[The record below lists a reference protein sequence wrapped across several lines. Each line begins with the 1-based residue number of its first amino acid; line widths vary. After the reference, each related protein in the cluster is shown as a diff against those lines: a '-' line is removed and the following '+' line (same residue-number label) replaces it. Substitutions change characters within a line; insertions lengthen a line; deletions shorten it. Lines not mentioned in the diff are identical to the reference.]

1 MKKLLAIALITLASQ
16 AHAGLVSAIATAD
29 WPVKPSK
36 KYKLEMFGFDA
47 RVYEFT
53 TDNGMK
59 CVAVY
64 SGGQQNG
71 FQMQCT
77 PVEKK

>member
-1 MKKLLAIALITLASQ
+1 MKKLFAITLIALASQ
-16 AHAGLVSAIATAD
+16 ANAGLISSMATAD
-29 WPVKPSK
+29 WPTKPSK
-36 KYKLEMFGFDA
+36 KYKLEMYGFDA

>member
-1 MKKLLAIALITLASQ
+1 MKKLIAVALIAFT
-16 AHAGLVSAIATAD
+16 AHANAGLGSAVATAD
-29 WPVKPSK
+29 WPTKPST
-36 KYKLEMFGFDA
+36 KYKLDMFGFDA

-64 SGGQQNG
+64 SGGNQGG
-71 FQMQCT
+71 FQMQCV